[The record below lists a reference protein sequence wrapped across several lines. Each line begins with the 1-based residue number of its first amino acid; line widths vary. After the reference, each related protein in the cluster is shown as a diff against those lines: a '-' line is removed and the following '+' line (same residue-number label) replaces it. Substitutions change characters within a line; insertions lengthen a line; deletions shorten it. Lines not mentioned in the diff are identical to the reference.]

1 MGTGGAAAGGAAA
14 AAAAIAE
21 AVKASGA
28 VVKMKP
34 EEFQKLLNRMEEPLI
49 VISEG
54 GFFSKNYQ
62 YLTSY
67 KGLHFYTK
75 SPQHLHLPSDAEVM
89 AAQKVWMPS

>member
-1 MGTGGAAAGGAAA
+1 MAAEAAA

-28 VVKMKP
+28 VIKMKP
-34 EEFQKLLNRMEEPLI
+34 EEFQKLLDRMQEPL
-49 VISEG
+49 VVVSKG

-75 SPQHLHLPSDAEVM
+75 APQRLHLPGDAEVM
-89 AAQKVWMPS
+89 AAAKIWMPG